1 MNEKEN
7 FRGCSFLNLLSEIPT
22 DKAAILK
29 IIQNHKQ
36 DLRIF
41 SDHLED
47 KIKQTTSTSC
57 LKVLLESQLF
67 RSNELIITSQN
78 IIDNLI

>member
-22 DKAAILK
+22 DKAAILQ

-36 DLRIF
+36 DLRDF
-41 SDHLED
+41 SEISLM
-47 KIKQTTSTSC
+47 IK
-57 LKVLLESQLF
+57 
-67 RSNELIITSQN
+67 
-78 IIDNLI
+78 